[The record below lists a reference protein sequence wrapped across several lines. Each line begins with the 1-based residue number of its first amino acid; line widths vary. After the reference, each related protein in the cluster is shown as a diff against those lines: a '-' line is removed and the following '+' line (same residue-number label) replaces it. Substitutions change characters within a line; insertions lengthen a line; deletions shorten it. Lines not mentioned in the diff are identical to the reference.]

1 MSDISL
7 EKNYLLLWLSSTLLQ
22 RRFQLCIG
30 SHRAIEGNCTLCKC
44 FELLCLFIWTCTICH
59 CHFIICTSLWKWFY
73 LVRGDGEKSQA
84 VSVLDAESESESVFF
99 FWEFFDLQVTIW
111 WRVRVLRTR
120 EQPLQHVDAGKNNS
134 SNWVLKRHL
143 FWTISGRSGSIGS
156 PSFSQVTY

>member
-1 MSDISL
+1 MEICKDIYNIDNIQIFKKCNIFSQYWMSDISL

-99 FWEFFDLQVTIW
+99 LGIFWFASDNMKKSKSVED
-111 WRVRVLRTR
+111 
-120 EQPLQHVDAGKNNS
+120 
-134 SNWVLKRHL
+134 
-143 FWTISGRSGSIGS
+143 
-156 PSFSQVTY
+156 